1 MLVVDA
7 ETLSIIEANPAA
19 CKMIGASRDDIVG
32 RVCHSFV
39 CPNQLGDCPITD
51 QDQIVDNADQVLIA
65 ADGKQIPILM
75 TVQPVILRDRLCL
88 LESFVD
94 ITERKRSEDQ
104 MKAAN
109 DLLENIFR
117 NSPEG
122 ISIVDKHGKFFKWN
136 RTAAEQYGYAFEEL
150 EGKSAFKMYED
161 AGERDKMLTELRR
174 KGAIRKYPIN
184 VLKKDGSVSPSEVSI
199 SLLRN
204 DSEGIIG
211 SVGIARDL
219 SDITKAMTEVE
230 ASNKRLHQEVAERT
244 KVEEALREAMA
255 ELETT
260 NQAIEEAIARANTLA
275 VQAELPS
282 IAKSQF
288 LANMSHEIRTP
299 MNGVIG
305 MTGLLL
311 DTELSSEQKRY
322 AKLIRSSGENLLSL
336 INDILDF
343 SKIEARKLDL
353 EILDFD
359 LLTTVEDAA
368 EMLAVRAQEKELELT
383 CLVEPDV
390 PSLLR
395 GDPGRLRQVLVNL
408 ASNALKFTH
417 RGEVGIRVSL
427 EQKTD
432 THATLRLEIR
442 DTGIGIPGDR
452 LGMLFTAFTQVDGS
466 TTRKYGGTGLGLA
479 ISKQLAELMGGTI
492 GVESEEGKGS
502 TFWFTAVFARQS
514 EKQPGISE
522 ESADIAGLH
531 VLVVDDH
538 ETNRFLVTTLL
549 QSWGC
554 HSSEAVD
561 GQSALDALLD
571 AARRGDPFQIMVT
584 DHQMPG
590 MDGEELARKIM
601 ENPEISDTRMVLL
614 SSLGQRMGAARIE
627 QAGFWA
633 SLTKPLRQA
642 QLREVLSVVMGREER
657 AYSDMRKPIATLHAD
672 DKSARR
678 SVRILLAEDN
688 TINQEVALAILKKLG
703 YRADVAAD
711 GLEAIEALS
720 RVPYDLV
727 LMDCQMPEM
736 DGFEA
741 SQRIRDAGSSVLN
754 HRVPIIAMTAN
765 AMQGDR
771 ERCIDAGMDDYL
783 SKPVQPR
790 ELAEAL
796 DRWLF
801 SSAKAGDGQ
810 KAPPSEEAPAPPA
823 DNEVFHESELLERL
837 MDDRDLARTIVAG
850 FLDNIPVQVSK
861 LKEFLSGGDAPGAQR
876 QAHTIKGAA
885 ANLGAPAL
893 RDVALELEQIGK
905 AGRMGDALDV
915 LPRLETEFERVRRA
929 LEQNGWT

>member
-1 MLVVDA
+1 
-7 ETLSIIEANPAA
+7 
-19 CKMIGASRDDIVG
+19 
-32 RVCHSFV
+32 
-39 CPNQLGDCPITD
+39 
-51 QDQIVDNADQVLIA
+51 
-65 ADGKQIPILM
+65 
-75 TVQPVILRDRLCL
+75 
-88 LESFVD
+88 
-94 ITERKRSEDQ
+94 
-104 MKAAN
+104 
-109 DLLENIFR
+109 
-117 NSPEG
+117 
-122 ISIVDKHGKFFKWN
+122 
-136 RTAAEQYGYAFEEL
+136 
-150 EGKSAFKMYED
+150 
-161 AGERDKMLTELRR
+161 
-174 KGAIRKYPIN
+174 
-184 VLKKDGSVSPSEVSI
+184 
-199 SLLRN
+199 
-204 DSEGIIG
+204 
-211 SVGIARDL
+211 
-219 SDITKAMTEVE
+219 
-230 ASNKRLHQEVAERT
+230 
-244 KVEEALREAMA
+244 
-255 ELETT
+255 
-260 NQAIEEAIARANTLA
+260 
-275 VQAELPS
+275 
-282 IAKSQF
+282 
-288 LANMSHEIRTP
+288 
-299 MNGVIG
+299 
-305 MTGLLL
+305 
-311 DTELSSEQKRY
+311 
-322 AKLIRSSGENLLSL
+322 
-336 INDILDF
+336 
-343 SKIEARKLDL
+343 
-353 EILDFD
+353 
-359 LLTTVEDAA
+359 
-368 EMLAVRAQEKELELT
+368 
-383 CLVEPDV
+383 
-390 PSLLR
+390 
-395 GDPGRLRQVLVNL
+395 
-408 ASNALKFTH
+408 
-417 RGEVGIRVSL
+417 
-427 EQKTD
+427 
-432 THATLRLEIR
+432 
-442 DTGIGIPGDR
+442 
-452 LGMLFTAFTQVDGS
+452 
-466 TTRKYGGTGLGLA
+466 
-479 ISKQLAELMGGTI
+479 
-492 GVESEEGKGS
+492 
-502 TFWFTAVFARQS
+502 
-514 EKQPGISE
+514 
-522 ESADIAGLH
+522 
-531 VLVVDDH
+531 
-538 ETNRFLVTTLL
+538 
-549 QSWGC
+549 
-554 HSSEAVD
+554 
-561 GQSALDALLD
+561 
-571 AARRGDPFQIMVT
+571 
-584 DHQMPG
+584 